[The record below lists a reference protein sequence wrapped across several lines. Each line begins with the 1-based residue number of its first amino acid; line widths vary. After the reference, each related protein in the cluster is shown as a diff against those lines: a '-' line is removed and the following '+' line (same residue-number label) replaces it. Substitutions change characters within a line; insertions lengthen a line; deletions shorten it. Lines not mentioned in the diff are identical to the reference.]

1 MWDPRWVPGKIDNGQ
16 RPKDRHSRTL
26 APTEESGCQIRT
38 TLVEIGPQIGFF
50 LPVIPF
56 TDDLACK
63 IKQSLAW
70 LISLKRN

>member
-1 MWDPRWVPGKIDNGQ
+1 MGSQAGSWENRQWAKAERQTQQNTV
-16 RPKDRHSRTL
+16 T
-26 APTEESGCQIRT
+26 PTEESGCQIGT
-38 TLVEIGPQIGFF
+38 TLVEISPQIGFF

-56 TDDLACK
+56 TDDLVFK